1 LKPRFN
7 LDFNSIYFILCFS
20 TKGQLLFKF
29 CLIYIAIV
37 LPNIDQKIK
46 VAGLDCLIAGLAD
59 LAVGLAGL

>member
-1 LKPRFN
+1 M
-7 LDFNSIYFILCFS
+7 
-20 TKGQLLFKF
+20 FKF